1 MMKTALSLQRKRGA
15 RALLAGMLAAA
26 ARMASMVCIA
36 SVAMPGTAHAGLAW
50 AAGASQV
57 ASAAASATGS
67 ATSRASAPA
76 AVAAKLPESVRIAA
90 VARSAPAGKTVFA
103 GASAQVAQDRWL
115 ETELG
120 KLGVRLEWVPVTT
133 NAVAAQVNEGFAS
146 KSIDFAHYGDL
157 PSIIANASGL
167 QTRLVLPGGSLN
179 NTYLVVPPN
188 STARSIRDLKGK
200 RIALHRGRPW
210 EYPFARLLQANGLK
224 LSDVKILNLN
234 PQAGAAALATGGADA
249 FFTLSDA
256 FLLEDKKV
264 GKIIWASKKAP
275 EDWKMRAELWG
286 DGAFLQRYPQVA
298 QLVVSAYLREHHKAA
313 AEAGRESYIKSEAL
327 GGQSEDVVRRELEGD
342 GTQWKD
348 RWSPLFTPAV
358 RAHYAAEAEY
368 AKQAGLIARPLPVDA
383 LFAPQFVKQGLA
395 QLQLQ
400 DYWTR

>member
-1 MMKTALSLQRKRGA
+1 MTKALSPLRRRAA
-15 RALLAGMLAAA
+15 RLVFADLLAAA
-26 ARMASMVCIA
+26 ACAVCA
-36 SVAMPGTAHAGLAW
+36 VMPGAAQAGLAW

-57 ASAAASATGS
+57 ASATASAVASAAGS
-67 ATSRASAPA
+67 AAVRAA
-76 AVAAKLPESVRIAA
+76 LPETVRIAA
-90 VARSAPAGKTVFA
+90 VARPAPAGKTVFA
-103 GASAQVAQDRWL
+103 GASAQVAQERWL
-115 ETELG
+115 EAELA

-146 KSIDFAHYGDL
+146 KSIDFANYGDL

-179 NTYLVVPPN
+179 NTYLVVPPG

-256 FLLEDKKV
+256 FVLEDKKV

-286 DGAFLQRYPQVA
+286 DSAFLQRYPQVA
-298 QLVVSAYLREHHKAA
+298 QLVVSAYLREYHKAA
-313 AEAGRESYIKSEAL
+313 AAADAGRETYIKSESL
-327 GGQSEDVVRRELEGD
+327 GGQSEAVVRRELEGD
-342 GTQWKD
+342 STQWKD

-368 AKQAGLIARPLPVDA
+368 AKQVGLIARPLPVDA

>member
-1 MMKTALSLQRKRGA
+1 MTTTLTLWRKRGA
-15 RALLAGMLAAA
+15 RAALADALAAA
-26 ARMASMVCIA
+26 VCA
-36 SVAMPGTAHAGLAW
+36 LVCAAMPGAAHAGLAW

-57 ASAAASATGS
+57 ASATAT
-67 ATSRASAPA
+67 ASAPA
-76 AVAAKLPESVRIAA
+76 SVGARLPETVRIAA
-90 VARSAPAGKTVFA
+90 VARPAPAGRTVFA
-103 GASAQVAQDRWL
+103 GASGQVAQDRWL
-115 ETELG
+115 EAELG

-133 NAVAAQVNEGFAS
+133 NSVAAQVNEAFAS
-146 KSIDFAHYGDL
+146 KSIDFASYGDL

-224 LSDVKILNLN
+224 LSDVKLLNLN

-256 FLLEDKKV
+256 FVLEDKKV

-286 DGAFLQRYPQVA
+286 DSAFLQRYPQVA

-313 AEAGRESYIKSEAL
+313 AAADAGRENYIRSEAL
-327 GGQSEDVVRRELEGD
+327 GGQSEDVVRRELAGD

-368 AKQAGLIARPLPVDA
+368 ARQAGLIARPLPVDA

>member
-1 MMKTALSLQRKRGA
+1 MKTALSPTSFKRPRGA
-15 RALLAGMLAAA
+15 RLLAAA
-26 ARMASMVCIA
+26 LACAACVA
-36 SVAMPGTAHAGLAW
+36 SVTMPGAAQAGLAW

-57 ASAAASATGS
+57 ASAASA
-67 ATSRASAPA
+67 AASAPA
-76 AVAAKLPESVRIAA
+76 SAKLPETVRIAA

-188 STARSIRDLKGK
+188 STARSIADLKGK

-210 EYPFARLLQANGLK
+210 EYPFARLLQAHGLK

-234 PQAGAAALATGGADA
+234 PQVGAAALATGGADA

-256 FLLEDKKV
+256 FVLEDKKV

-313 AEAGRESYIKSEAL
+313 AAADAGRDSYIKSEAL
-327 GGQSEDVVRRELEGD
+327 GGQSEEVVRRELAGD
-342 GTQWKD
+342 STQWKD

-368 AKQAGLIARPLPVDA
+368 AKQAGLIVKPLPVDA